1 MEEHQDK
8 KLKTME
14 TSITIRLPDDYHHH
28 VRDGKATSDILQHA
42 TKRFGRCLC
51 MPNLKPPVTTV
62 EMALEYK
69 QRILASMP
77 SSDNTNVEFQ
87 PLMTLYLTDN
97 TTPEE
102 IRKASELKNDDGI
115 TPTVIACK
123 YYPAGA
129 TTNSEYG
136 VSDITK
142 VYPTIAE
149 MEAVGMVLCIHS
161 EVTHADI
168 FEREP
173 IFIEEVMKPLVAKF
187 PKLKITME
195 HISTKEAVDYV
206 LNEAP
211 PTVKA
216 SITCHHLIYNR
227 NGTCVFKKTRAYV
240 SLRVFVVLLLFC
252 VMCVT
257 ILTLLFMACLFVCCF
272 LLQICWLVGYV
283 HIYIVYQY

>member
-1 MEEHQDK
+1 MEHHQEK
-8 KLKTME
+8 KVKTMDGSE
-14 TSITIRLPDDYHHH
+14 EPKTSITIRLPDDYHHH

-62 EMALEYK
+62 DMALEYK

-77 SSDNTNVEFQ
+77 QDNANSEFQ

-102 IRKASELKNDDGI
+102 IRKASTLKNDDGI
-115 TPTVIACK
+115 TPTIIGCK

-142 VYPTIAE
+142 VYPTLSE

-173 IFIEEVMKPLVAKF
+173 IFIEEVMKPLVTKF

-195 HISTKEAVDYV
+195 HISTKEAVEYV

-211 PTVKA
+211 STVKA

-227 NGTCVFKKTRAYV
+227 NGTYILCIKERF
-240 SLRVFVVLLLFC
+240 LLFRP
-252 VMCVT
+252 MCV
-257 ILTLLFMACLFVCCF
+257 C
-272 LLQICWLVGYV
+272 GYE
-283 HIYIVYQY
+283 